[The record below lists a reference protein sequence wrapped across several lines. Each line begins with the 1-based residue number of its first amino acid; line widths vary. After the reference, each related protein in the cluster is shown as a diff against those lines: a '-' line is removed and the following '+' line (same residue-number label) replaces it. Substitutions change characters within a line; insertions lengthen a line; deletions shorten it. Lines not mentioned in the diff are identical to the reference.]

1 VDVRYPDH
9 DAVAP
14 TRRRTLEFKMKIGQ
28 LDNKPLTT
36 TQSAERKAADAKA
49 GGATPEPSAKVEL
62 SSAASLLSGSEVQAD
77 FDAEK
82 VERIAQAIR
91 DGKFQ
96 VNPEAIAD
104 KLIANA
110 AELLGRQPQ

>member
-1 VDVRYPDH
+1 
-9 DAVAP
+9 
-14 TRRRTLEFKMKIGQ
+14 MKIGH
-28 LDNKPLTT
+28 LDPKAALAN
-36 TQSAERKAADAKA
+36 SVAERKPADKAAGRGEDEA
-49 GGATPEPSAKVEL
+49 SAKVAL
-62 SSAASLLSGSEVQAD
+62 SSAASSLAVAGGES

-91 DGKFQ
+91 DGKFE

-110 AELLGRQPQ
+110 QELLGNKPR

>member
-1 VDVRYPDH
+1 
-9 DAVAP
+9 
-14 TRRRTLEFKMKIGQ
+14 LEFKMKIGQ
-28 LDNKPLTT
+28 LDNKPLTS
-36 TQSAERKAADAKA
+36 TQAAERKTAGETKA
-49 GGATPEPSAKVEL
+49 GGAAPEPSAKVEL
-62 SSAASLLSGSEVQAD
+62 SSAASMLSTTAAQGD

-110 AELLGRQPQ
+110 AELLGRQSQ

>member
-1 VDVRYPDH
+1 
-9 DAVAP
+9 
-14 TRRRTLEFKMKIGQ
+14 MKIGH
-28 LDNKPLTT
+28 LENKPVVTSVAT
-36 TQSAERKAADAKA
+36 ERKGNAGDATAKA
-49 GGATPEPSAKVEL
+49 GSATEPSATVEL
-62 SSAASLLSGSEVQAD
+62 SSAASMLQVDGGAAEFDQA
-77 FDAEK
+77 K

-110 AELLGRQPQ
+110 QELLSRASH